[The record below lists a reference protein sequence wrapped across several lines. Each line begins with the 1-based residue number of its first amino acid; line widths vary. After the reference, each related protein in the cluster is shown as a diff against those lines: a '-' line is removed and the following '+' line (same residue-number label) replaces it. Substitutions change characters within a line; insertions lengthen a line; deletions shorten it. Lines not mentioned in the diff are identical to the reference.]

1 MHKIINILKL
11 IRIHQIQKNIF
22 VLLPLIFS
30 KGFTDSNKI
39 ILALLAAFSFYL
51 ISALI
56 YVINDYKDIESD
68 KLHPKKKNR
77 PLASGLVSKLEA
89 KILITFLILVNAIVF
104 FLWSNIIE
112 VTIVLSIF
120 FINNIFYNFLGKRIA
135 YIDITQNA
143 FGYVLRV
150 LAGSF
155 AINVTPT
162 FFLLSV
168 TFLLTFAISLGK
180 RIREMMLYGKK
191 ARKSLENYNLQIT
204 KQLFQISIIT
214 LNIIYLL
221 YTTITTEQSRLI
233 ILSVPFFILLSFNF
247 YNTILNSKKDEDDP
261 SLVFLK
267 NKFNFSLSI
276 ISIILV
282 IIIITFG

>member
-11 IRIHQIQKNIF
+11 IRIHQIHKNLF

-30 KGFTDSNKI
+30 KTFNDPNKI

-77 PLASGLVSKLEA
+77 PLASGLVTKLEA
-89 KILITFLILVNAIVF
+89 QVLIALLILVNSLVF
-104 FLWSNIIE
+104 FLWSSIIQ
-112 VTIVLSIF
+112 VTIVLGIF
-120 FINNIFYNFLGKRIA
+120 FINNLFYNFFGKTIA

-155 AINVTPT
+155 AISVTPT
-162 FFLLSV
+162 FFLISV
-168 TFLLTFAISLGK
+168 TFLLTLVISLGK
-180 RIREMMLYGKK
+180 RIREMTLYGIK
-191 ARKSLENYNLQIT
+191 ARKSLENYNQKFNT
-204 KQLFQISIIT
+204 DLFILTILL
-214 LNIIYLL
+214 LNIIYTL
-221 YTTITTEQSRLI
+221 YTVLTAEQSRLI
-233 ILSVPFFILLSFNF
+233 VLTVPFFILLSSSF

-267 NKFNFSLSI
+267 NKFNFTLSVV
-276 ISIILV
+276 SIILV
-282 IIIITFG
+282 ITIITFG